1 MAAAFH
7 AWRKKPSVRLA
18 ITLAAVF
25 ISALVQTYAIQV
37 FVRRAGII
45 SGGFTGLGMLVE
57 RLGELKGIN
66 IPLQAVLLL
75 LNIPVA
81 LLCCKGISVRFTAV
95 SLVQVALTSF
105 FLQVCSFAPIFTD
118 EFLNV
123 IFGGV
128 VMGLSVVIA
137 LRGNAS
143 TGGTDFIALYVSN
156 KTGRSI
162 WSFVRPA

>member
-1 MAAAFH
+1 MNGIKNMAAAFH

-75 LNIPVA
+75 LNTPWCRSPLPAFFFRSVP
-81 LLCCKGISVRFTAV
+81 LLPYLPMNF
-95 SLVQVALTSF
+95 
-105 FLQVCSFAPIFTD
+105 
-118 EFLNV
+118 
-123 IFGGV
+123 
-128 VMGLSVVIA
+128 
-137 LRGNAS
+137 
-143 TGGTDFIALYVSN
+143 
-156 KTGRSI
+156 
-162 WSFVRPA
+162 

>member
-1 MAAAFH
+1 
-7 AWRKKPSVRLA
+7 
-18 ITLAAVF
+18 
-25 ISALVQTYAIQV
+25 
-37 FVRRAGII
+37 
-45 SGGFTGLGMLVE
+45 MLVE
-57 RLGELKGIN
+57 QLGALKGIN
-66 IPLQAVLLL
+66 IPLQAVLLI

-81 LLCCKGISVRFTAV
+81 LLCCKGISIRFTAV
-95 SLVQVALTSF
+95 SLAQVALTSF
-105 FLQVCSFAPIFTD
+105 FLQVCSFAPIFVE

-128 VMGLSVVIA
+128 VMGASIVIA

-162 WSFVRPA
+162 WSFVFMGNAADVLFVRRDLWMAIRGVFDHLPVHLHAHDLRLPSPL